1 MALIPGQLCKFAD
14 LDLHIRVN
22 NQTLFKRSSNE
33 TEDGETRIIPAN
45 LQQDYLRVRQ
55 TNQKQPPSFTAAL
68 LFQSQGSDTV
78 AQCAPR
84 AHSQ

>member
-1 MALIPGQLCKFAD
+1 MALIPAQLCKFAD

-22 NQTLFKRSSNE
+22 NQTLFKRGSSE

-55 TNQKQPPSFTAAL
+55 TNQKQPPQFYSC
-68 LFQSQGSDTV
+68 SPVSESRV
-78 AQCAPR
+78 
-84 AHSQ
+84 